1 MRTFFGL
8 ELTANTT
15 LQVADWRD
23 RQLAQAGRPVSPVNF
38 HITLA
43 FVGEL
48 HRGSLE
54 RLSRSVD
61 DWLMNTPVA
70 AGELLLDRTGYWQKQ
85 GIYWLGPSH
94 WPQPLARLATK
105 LRSLATGVGARLDR
119 NPFQPHITLFR
130 NYRDAPPAAATAP
143 AITMAYSDF
152 ALFESRQGR
161 HGVSYHPL
169 QRWQLSPP
177 AK

>member
-8 ELTANTT
+8 EPAASTT

-23 RQLAQAGRPVSPVNF
+23 RHLPSAGRPVPPANF

-61 DWLMNTPVA
+61 DWLENRPVPA
-70 AGELLLDRTGYWQKQ
+70 DELLLDRTGYWQKQ
-85 GIYWLGPSH
+85 GILWLGPSH
-94 WPQPLARLATK
+94 WPQPLARLARK

-130 NYRDAPPAAATAP
+130 NYRDAPPAPMTAP
-143 AITMAYSDF
+143 SITMQYSDF

-161 HGVSYHPL
+161 QGVSYHPL
-169 QRWQLSPP
+169 QCWQLSPP